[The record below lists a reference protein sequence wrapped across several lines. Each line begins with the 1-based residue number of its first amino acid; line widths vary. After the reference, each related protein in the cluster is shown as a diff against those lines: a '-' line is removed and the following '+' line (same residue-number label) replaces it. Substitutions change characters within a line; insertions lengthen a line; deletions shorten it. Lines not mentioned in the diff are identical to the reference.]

1 MDEHNISTRDPCGP
15 GGSMIEVESVSK
27 SFGRIRALDNLS
39 FSVTEGELMGIIG
52 HNGAGKT
59 TAIRII
65 AGILHPDSGTVRV
78 GGHDVTEDPLSV
90 KSMIGYLPEEPNLY
104 ERFRA
109 GDLLR
114 YFGELYG
121 VPRDVLD
128 DRIAELLE
136 LVGMTDR
143 AMDPINTF
151 SKGLRQ
157 RIGIARAL
165 IHDPPII
172 IFDEPTMGLDPAT
185 AFSIREF
192 IRDLKGSKT
201 MILCTHYMEE
211 AEYLCDRVAIINQG
225 RILDIG
231 TPDELKSKI
240 RGDLVLE
247 VKVRDISSVGEGD
260 LMMIPGVKSVEVDG
274 STLRVSLE
282 NRGAIS
288 GVITELGANVSGV
301 NTREATLNDVFIESL
316 RGSG

>member
-1 MDEHNISTRDPCGP
+1 
-15 GGSMIEVESVSK
+15 MIEVESVSK

-39 FSVTEGELMGIIG
+39 FSVGEGELMGIIG

-78 GGHDVTEDPLSV
+78 GDHDVTEDPLRV

-109 GDLLR
+109 WDLLR

-136 LVGMTDR
+136 LVGMSER

-157 RIGIARAL
+157 RISIARAL
-165 IHDPPII
+165 IHDPPIT

-231 TPDELKSKI
+231 TPDELKSKV

-247 VKVRDISSVGEGD
+247 VKVRDISPVIEDD
-260 LMMIPGVKSVEVDG
+260 LMMIPGVRSVEIDG
-274 STLRVSLE
+274 RTVRVSLE
-282 NRGAIS
+282 NRRAIS
-288 GVITELGANVSGV
+288 GVIMELGDNVSGV

-316 RGSG
+316 RESG

>member
-1 MDEHNISTRDPCGP
+1 
-15 GGSMIEVESVSK
+15 MIEVESVSK

-39 FSVTEGELMGIIG
+39 FSVGEGELMGIIG

-78 GGHDVTEDPLSV
+78 GDHDVTEDPLSV

-109 GDLLR
+109 WDLLR

-121 VPRDVLD
+121 VSRDVLD

-136 LVGMTDR
+136 LVGMSER

-157 RIGIARAL
+157 RISIARAL
-165 IHDPPII
+165 IHDPPLI

-231 TPDELKSKI
+231 TPDELKSKV

-247 VKVRDISSVGEGD
+247 VKVRDISPVIEDD
-260 LMMIPGVKSVEVDG
+260 LMMIPGVRSVEIDG
-274 STLRVSLE
+274 RTVTVSLE
-282 NRGAIS
+282 NRRAIS
-288 GVITELGANVSGV
+288 GVIMELGDNVSGV

-316 RGSG
+316 RESG

>member
-1 MDEHNISTRDPCGP
+1 
-15 GGSMIEVESVSK
+15 MIEVDSVSK

-39 FSVTEGELMGIIG
+39 FSVREGELMGIIG

-65 AGILHPDSGTVRV
+65 AGILHPDSGTVHV
-78 GGHDVTEDPLSV
+78 GGYDVTRDPLRV
-90 KSMIGYLPEEPNLY
+90 KAMIGYLPEEPNLY

-109 GDLLR
+109 ADLLR

-121 VPRDVLD
+121 VPGDVLD
-128 DRIAELLE
+128 DRIYELLE
-136 LVGMTDR
+136 LVGMSER
-143 AMDPINTF
+143 AEDPINTF
-151 SKGLRQ
+151 SKGMRQ

-192 IRDLKGSKT
+192 IRELKGSRT

-211 AEYLCDRVAIINQG
+211 ADYLCDRVAIINRG

-231 TPDELKSKI
+231 TPDELKS
-240 RGDLVLE
+240 RVQGDLILE
-247 VKVRDISSVGEGD
+247 VKVSEPSLVSRESLMEIS
-260 LMMIPGVKSVEVDG
+260 GVKSVVIDG
-274 STLRVSLE
+274 KIIRFSLGSRE
-282 NRGAIS
+282 S
-288 GVITELGANVSGV
+288 ITEVMENIPGTVFSV
-301 NTREATLNDVFIESL
+301 NTREATLNDVFIQSL
-316 RGSG
+316 KGA

>member
-39 FSVTEGELMGIIG
+39 FSVAEGELMGIIG

-231 TPDELKSKI
+231 TPDELKSKV

-288 GVITELGANVSGV
+288 GVIMKLGANVSGV

>member
-1 MDEHNISTRDPCGP
+1 
-15 GGSMIEVESVSK
+15 MIEVESVSK

-39 FSVTEGELMGIIG
+39 FSVAGGELMGIIG

-78 GGHDVTEDPLSV
+78 GDHDVTEDPLSV

-109 GDLLR
+109 WDLLR

-121 VPRDVLD
+121 VSRDVLD

-136 LVGMTDR
+136 LVGMSER

-157 RIGIARAL
+157 RISIARAL
-165 IHDPPII
+165 IHDPPLI

-231 TPDELKSKI
+231 TPDELKSKV

-247 VKVRDISSVGEGD
+247 VKVRDISPVIEDD
-260 LMMIPGVKSVEVDG
+260 LMMIPGVRSVEIDG
-274 STLRVSLE
+274 RTLRVSLE
-282 NRGAIS
+282 NRRAIS
-288 GVITELGANVSGV
+288 GVIMELGDNVSGV

-316 RGSG
+316 RESG

>member
-1 MDEHNISTRDPCGP
+1 MDEHDISTRDPCGP

-39 FSVTEGELMGIIG
+39 FSVAEGELMGIIG

-231 TPDELKSKI
+231 TPDELKSKV

-288 GVITELGANVSGV
+288 GVIMELGANVSGV

>member
-1 MDEHNISTRDPCGP
+1 
-15 GGSMIEVESVSK
+15 
-27 SFGRIRALDNLS
+27 
-39 FSVTEGELMGIIG
+39 
-52 HNGAGKT
+52 
-59 TAIRII
+59 
-65 AGILHPDSGTVRV
+65 
-78 GGHDVTEDPLSV
+78 
-90 KSMIGYLPEEPNLY
+90 
-104 ERFRA
+104 
-109 GDLLR
+109 
-114 YFGELYG
+114 
-121 VPRDVLD
+121 
-128 DRIAELLE
+128 
-136 LVGMTDR
+136 MT
-143 AMDPINTF
+143 
-151 SKGLRQ
+151 
-157 RIGIARAL
+157 
-165 IHDPPII
+165 PPII

-231 TPDELKSKI
+231 TPDELKSKV

-260 LMMIPGVKSVEVDG
+260 LMIIPGVKSVEVDG

-288 GVITELGANVSGV
+288 GVIMELGANVSGV

>member
-1 MDEHNISTRDPCGP
+1 MDEHDISTRDPCGP

-39 FSVTEGELMGIIG
+39 FSVAEGELMGIIG

-231 TPDELKSKI
+231 TPDELKSKV

-288 GVITELGANVSGV
+288 GVIMKLGANVSGV